1 MGGGF
6 TTRST
11 VLYIETFA
19 LSRLLLIEE
28 LEACV
33 TFYHSTSRVRPF
45 SVPDNIC
52 RYVSREWKEKYL
64 ALIFN
69 QALGKDLH
77 HADLKKQ
84 YSVLNMS
91 EPKYFRLQF
100 WPQRH
105 PFFDLHPVVV
115 LRRVPAMKGGKYRLH
130 IRTKSMRVRV
140 GALGSKS
147 HTCCASSYPF
157 CSWRYWWTWFFSPWI
172 TAWKQHFHPIIL
184 TVAVRHL

>member
-1 MGGGF
+1 MCDILSF
-6 TTRST
+6 YVTSST
-11 VLYIETFA
+11 
-19 LSRLLLIEE
+19 
-28 LEACV
+28 
-33 TFYHSTSRVRPF
+33 F

-115 LRRVPAMKGGKYRLH
+115 LRRVPGMKGGKYRLH
-130 IRTKSMRVRV
+130 IHTKSMRVRV

-157 CSWRYWWTWFFSPWI
+157 CSWRY
-172 TAWKQHFHPIIL
+172 
-184 TVAVRHL
+184 